1 MIRVNLL
8 ASEQQ
13 RTAAPAFSGL
23 SANKVHILGAAL
35 VALCVAA
42 AGYRHLDL
50 QAQQSNADRQLAAAR
65 AEEQRLKAVTEEL
78 ARFEAQTALLQQR
91 VALIEQLRKGQRS
104 PVTLLDQVSRQLP
117 DRLWLTTLNQ
127 AGADVTLEGRT
138 TTLTALS
145 DLIGNLENSG
155 VFSRPVEIVSSE
167 IESGRGQADLMKF
180 TVRATFPMG
189 DIEPPADAAPARP
202 GAAARPPVG
211 R

>member
-8 ASEQQ
+8 AAEQS
-13 RTAAPAFSGL
+13 RATAPAFSGL
-23 SANKVHILGAAL
+23 SAHKVHVIGAVL
-35 VALCVAA
+35 VAAA
-42 AGYRHLDL
+42 AAGAGYRHLDL
-50 QAQQSNADRQLAAAR
+50 QSQQTYADLQLQQAK

-104 PVTLLDQVSRQLP
+104 PVTLLDQVSRGLP
-117 DRLWLTTLNQ
+117 DRLWLTEMKQ

-145 DLIGNLENSG
+145 DLIGNLESSG
-155 VFSRPVEIVSSE
+155 AFKKPVEIVNSE
-167 IESGRGQADLMKF
+167 VENSKDGDLVKF
-180 TVRATFPMG
+180 LVKANFPMG
-189 DIEPPADAAPARP
+189 AIEPPPDATPAARPGPARP
-202 GAAARPPVG
+202 AR

>member
-8 ASEQQ
+8 AVDQH
-13 RTAAPAFSGL
+13 RAKAPVFSGI
-23 SANKVHILGAAL
+23 SANKLHIVGVVL
-35 VALCVAA
+35 VASALAA

-50 QAQQSNADRQLAAAR
+50 QAQQTYANLQLQQAR

-78 ARFEAQTALLQQR
+78 GRFEAQTSLLQQR

-117 DRLWLTTLNQ
+117 ERLWLTQLTQ

-155 VFSRPVEIVSSE
+155 TFTRPVEIVNTE
-167 IESGRGQADLMKF
+167 VENGRGEGDLMKF
-180 TVRATFPMG
+180 TVRANFPLG
-189 DIEPPADAAPARP
+189 ALDTPADGKPARP
-202 GAAARPPVG
+202 ASAAAR

>member
-8 ASEQQ
+8 ASEQ
-13 RTAAPAFSGL
+13 RPVAPTFSGL
-23 SANKVHILGAAL
+23 SANKVHLLGAGL
-35 VALCVAA
+35 VALCVAG

-50 QAQQSNADRQLAAAR
+50 QSQQANADRQLAVAR
-65 AEEQRLKAVTEEL
+65 AEEKRLKAVTEEL

-145 DLIGNLENSG
+145 DLIGNLEGSG
-155 VFSRPVEIVSSE
+155 AFSRPVEIVNSEVESSRDQGD
-167 IESGRGQADLMKF
+167 IMKF

-189 DIEPPADAAPARP
+189 ATEPPPDAAPTRP
-202 GAAARPPVG
+202 GAAKPPV
-211 R
+211 RR

>member
-8 ASEQQ
+8 ASDQQ
-13 RTAAPAFSGL
+13 AVKAPAFPGL
-23 SANKVHILGAAL
+23 SANKVHLLGAGL
-35 VALCVAA
+35 VALCVAGA
-42 AGYRHLDL
+42 AYRHLDL
-50 QAQQSNADRQLAAAR
+50 QSQQANADRQLAVAR
-65 AEEQRLKAVTEEL
+65 AEEKRLKAVTEEL

-117 DRLWLTTLNQ
+117 DRLWLTTLRQ

-155 VFSRPVEIVSSE
+155 AFNRPVEIINSE
-167 IESGRGQADLMKF
+167 VENGDQVDVMKF

-189 DIEPPADAAPARP
+189 AIEPPPDATPARP
-202 GAAARPPVG
+202 GAAARPPA
-211 R
+211 RR

>member
-8 ASEQQ
+8 ATEQA
-13 RTAAPAFSGL
+13 RVKTPAFSGL
-23 SANKVHILGAAL
+23 SANKVHILGAIAVLAAL
-35 VALCVAA
+35 AI

-50 QAQQSNADRQLAAAR
+50 QSQQTHADLQLQQAK

-78 ARFEAQTALLQQR
+78 ARFETQTALLQQR

-104 PVTLLDQVSRQLP
+104 PVTLLDQVSKGLP
-117 DRLWLTTLNQ
+117 DRLWLTEMKQ

-145 DLIGNLENSG
+145 DLIGNLEASG
-155 VFSRPVEIVSSE
+155 AFRKPVEIVNSE
-167 IESGRGQADLMKF
+167 VEQNKDGDIVKF
-180 TVRATFPMG
+180 LVKAHFPMG
-189 DIEPPADAAPARP
+189 AIDTPAAAAPARP
-202 GAAARPPVG
+202 GRAAAAR

>member
-8 ASEQQ
+8 AAEQQ
-13 RTAAPAFSGL
+13 RATTPAFAGL
-23 SANKVHILGAAL
+23 SANKVHILGLAVLLA
-35 VALCVAA
+35 CVAGVA
-42 AGYRHLDL
+42 YRHFDL
-50 QAQQSNADRQLAAAR
+50 QSQQRYADLQLQQAK

-104 PVTLLDQVSRQLP
+104 PVTLLDTVSRQLP
-117 DRLWLTTLNQ
+117 DRLWLTQMQQ

-155 VFSRPVEIVSSE
+155 AFARPVEIVNTE
-167 IESGRGQADLMKF
+167 VENGRGEADLMRF
-180 TVRATFPMG
+180 TVKANFPLG
-189 DIEPPADAAPARP
+189 AIETPADTKPAPARP
-202 GAAARPPVG
+202 GTPAAR

>member
-8 ASEQQ
+8 AAEQVS
-13 RTAAPAFSGL
+13 AKAPLFAGL
-23 SANKVHILGAAL
+23 GAHKVHILGGL
-35 VALCVAA
+35 VLAA
-42 AGYRHLDL
+42 AVAGIGLRHLDL
-50 QAQQSNADRQLAAAR
+50 QTQQRDATLQLQQAR

-104 PVTLLDQVSRQLP
+104 PVTLLDQVSKTLP
-117 DRLWLTTLNQ
+117 DRLWLIEMKQ

-155 VFSRPVEIVSSE
+155 AFARPVEIVNSE
-167 IESGRGQADLMKF
+167 VENNKDGDLVKF
-180 TVRATFPMG
+180 LVKANFPMG
-189 DIEPPADAAPARP
+189 AIEAPTPKAGKKPA
-202 GAAARPPVG
+202 AAAR

>member
-8 ASEQQ
+8 AAEQH
-13 RTAAPAFSGL
+13 RAKAPAFSGL
-23 SANKVHILGAAL
+23 STNKVHILGAVL
-35 VALCVAA
+35 VALGVAI

-50 QAQQSNADRQLAAAR
+50 QSQQTYADLQLQQAK

-78 ARFEAQTALLQQR
+78 AKFEAQTALLQQR

-117 DRLWLTTLNQ
+117 ERLWLTALTQ
-127 AGADVTLEGRT
+127 AGADVVIEGRT

-145 DLIGNLENSG
+145 DLIGNLERSG
-155 VFSRPVEIVSSE
+155 AFKRPVEIVNTE
-167 IESGRGQADLMKF
+167 VENNRADGELMKF
-180 TVRATFPMG
+180 SVKANFPMG
-189 DIEPPADAAPARP
+189 ALEAPPDPKTTRPAAPA
-202 GAAARPPVG
+202 AAR

>member
-8 ASEQQ
+8 AADQH
-13 RTAAPAFSGL
+13 RAKAPSFSGL
-23 SANKVHILGAAL
+23 SANKVHILGAVL
-35 VALCVAA
+35 VAAGVAV

-50 QAQQSNADRQLAAAR
+50 QSQQTYANLQLQQAK
-65 AEEQRLKAVTEEL
+65 AEELRLKAVTDEL
-78 ARFEAQTALLQQR
+78 ARFESQTTLLQQR

-104 PVTLLDQVSRQLP
+104 PVTLLDQVSRGLP
-117 DRLWLTTLNQ
+117 DRLWLTQMKQ

-155 VFSRPVEIVSSE
+155 AFARPVEIVNSE
-167 IESGRGQADLMKF
+167 VENDRDGDLVKF
-180 TVRATFPMG
+180 LVRANFPMG
-189 DIEPPADAAPARP
+189 ALETPADPKTSRP
-202 GAAARPPVG
+202 GAAAPAR